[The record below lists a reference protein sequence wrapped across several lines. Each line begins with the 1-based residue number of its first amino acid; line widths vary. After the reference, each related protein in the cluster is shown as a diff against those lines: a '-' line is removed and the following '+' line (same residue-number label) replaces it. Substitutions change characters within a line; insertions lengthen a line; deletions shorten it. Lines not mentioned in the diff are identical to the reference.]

1 MFLINLMD
9 DQISG
14 SNYQFI
20 SLQILNFIIFSL
32 GIALLVISFII
43 WEEVKSFNS
52 FIFTIIF
59 VSFVIVCS
67 NIIGYGVRYSPTKL
81 IIYFVLVFIV
91 TVGLTI
97 LLFFVIYDK
106 DQIVAFLTQNM
117 KDSPIAIKIV
127 KEYLDQNID
136 LIKILLLSY
145 STILVINYLIK
156 IILLVLTL
164 YYRKSLKEN
173 ISYSQNRLLQ

>member
-1 MFLINLMD
+1 MC
-9 DQISG
+9 
-14 SNYQFI
+14 
-20 SLQILNFIIFSL
+20 
-32 GIALLVISFII
+32 
-43 WEEVKSFNS
+43 
-52 FIFTIIF
+52 F
-59 VSFVIVCS
+59 VSIKSYYPYF
-67 NIIGYGVRYSPTKL
+67 
-81 IIYFVLVFIV
+81 YFVLVFIV